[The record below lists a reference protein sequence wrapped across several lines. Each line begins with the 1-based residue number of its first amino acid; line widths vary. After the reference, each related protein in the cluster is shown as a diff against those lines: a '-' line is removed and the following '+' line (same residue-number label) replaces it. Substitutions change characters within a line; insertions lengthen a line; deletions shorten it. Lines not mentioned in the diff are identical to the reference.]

1 MIKMKYP
8 QKYSIACRSNIS
20 CKNKEKSRLKIMIN
34 HLKLLS
40 MTIKYQMKIFN
51 ISNNNLK
58 RTNYKNN
65 KKVLYQMNIKK
76 NLNKKL

>member
-1 MIKMKYP
+1 
-8 QKYSIACRSNIS
+8 
-20 CKNKEKSRLKIMIN
+20 
-34 HLKLLS
+34 